1 MWNIR
6 DQFTLADSLVPQKG
20 VNSGAPSSP
29 VPPRIGLKT
38 CEGSGEASEARV
50 TENTYGGFGEDRTE
64 LWKNFGY
71 PVPTIHLGIDF
82 NNLESG
88 QAVGSLSDG
97 TVVDVWYHDSVFDGW
112 GGRVV
117 IEGTDGLFYM
127 YGHLWHK
134 DGAGLP
140 SIGDKIRRGQVI
152 GVIGSESENGGWFQH
167 LHLQIMT
174 NEYIKKDVD
183 WRKIDGYESHVP
195 AGVLNPMD
203 VINKISI

>member
-1 MWNIR
+1 MNILFPELKTTWIQVNMAKVYETRKDLNMWNVR
-6 DQFTLADSLVPQKG
+6 DQFILADSLVPQEG
-20 VNSGAPSSP
+20 V
-29 VPPRIGLKT
+29 
-38 CEGSGEASEARV
+38 
-50 TENTYGGFGEDRTE
+50 NTYGGFGEDRTE
-64 LWKNFGY
+64 LWKDFGY

-97 TVVDVWYHDSVFDGW
+97 TVVDVWYHDSEFDGW

-117 IEGTDGLFYM
+117 IEGTDGLFYL
-127 YGHLWHK
+127 YGHLWHEN
-134 DGAGLP
+134 GAGLP
-140 SIGDKIRRGQVI
+140 SIGDKIKRGQII

-174 NEYIKKDVD
+174 SEYIKKDVD
-183 WRKIDGYESHVP
+183 WRKIDGYESHIP

-203 VINKISI
+203 VINK